1 MSAKKQLAYS
11 LAFLI
16 LITSV
21 IFINPANSAGPKVGA
36 KCPAV
41 NFQMESNGK
50 TFTCKKIKGKLLWDK
65 GSKNPTPVFAS
76 ETYPWQSPCDP
87 DPWVPA
93 EWKEYEKFAL
103 RYFRCSRPMRFQDVA
118 LPATKPQSELTPVS
132 ALNAVSVC
140 KVPEVAVQTDKGT
153 YNNVGH
159 RNTWKFTGD
168 LNVQVIPV
176 QFNDFRA
183 TKTVREEYGKYFDYI
198 KEMFFKIS
206 DGNTRINMRVPENYL
221 QINATLDSFDT
232 GGFLEKNNRFK
243 WKLLDTPKYQSAI
256 FSVADPVIDF
266 TNVKLT
272 IIVVPLSVP
281 DNYIA
286 HHPKFRMDNVV
297 TNEGMIPANYIM
309 PPANTKS
316 ADDWY
321 GVDPYLHLHEIHHAT
336 GMLSDH
342 LGESEIGGT
351 FYGTGRW
358 GHMSGMLTDFILW
371 DKWLTGMLDDSQ
383 VICAKSSG
391 VGTYWIKPATYFGK
405 FEKFLVIPLSST
417 KLIAIESQ
425 RAAGVNFKLT
435 KESQGALVYTIDVL
449 DNRYDG
455 GFEVLRPA
463 NRKTDVN
470 AGPFTLWDA
479 PLKLNE
485 EISVWGFK
493 IKVIESGTFGDVI
506 KVEKV

>member
-1 MSAKKQLAYS
+1 MRIKIGFLS
-11 LAFLI
+11 LI
-16 LITSV
+16 LFLLLVPPVSAA
-21 IFINPANSAGPKVGA
+21 NPKAGA
-36 KCPAV
+36 KCPAA
-41 NFQMESNGK
+41 NFQMESKGK

-65 GSKNPTPVFAS
+65 GTKNPEQLFTT
-76 ETYPWQSPCDP
+76 ETYPWRTPCDT

-93 EWKEYEKFAL
+93 EWKEYEKFAWN
-103 RYFRCSRPMRFQDVA
+103 YFRCSRPMRFQDVS
-118 LPATKPQSELTPVS
+118 LPDAKPQSQLTPTS
-132 ALNAVSVC
+132 ELNNVSVC
-140 KVPEVAVQTDKGT
+140 KVPEVPVKTKQGT

-159 RNTWKFTGD
+159 RNSWKFNGD
-168 LNVQVIPV
+168 LNVQVVPV
-176 QFNDFRA
+176 QFTDFKA
-183 TKTVREEYGKYFDYI
+183 AKTLKEEYGKYFEYI
-198 KEMFFKIS
+198 KNMFYKIS
-206 DGNTRINMRVPENYL
+206 DGNTRINMRVPDNYL
-221 QINATLDSFDT
+221 QVNATLQSFDT

-243 WKLLDTPKYQSAI
+243 WKLLDTPKFQNAI
-256 FSVADPVIDF
+256 FSTADPVIDF

-272 IIVVPLSVP
+272 IIVFPLSVP

-286 HHPKFRMDNVV
+286 HHPRFRMDNVV
-297 TNEGMIPANYIM
+297 TNEATISANYIM
-309 PPANTKS
+309 PPANMNS

-358 GHMSGMLTDFILW
+358 GHMSGMLTDFILL
-371 DKWLTGMLDDSQ
+371 DKWLTDMLDDSQ

-391 VGTYWIKPATYFGK
+391 VGTYWVKPATYFGK

-435 KESQGALVYTIDVL
+435 KESQGALVYTVDVM
-449 DNRYDG
+449 DDRYDG
-455 GFEVLRPA
+455 GFEVIRPA
-463 NRKTDVN
+463 NRKTGIN
-470 AGPFTLWDA
+470 NGPFPLWDA

-485 EISVWGFK
+485 ELAVWGYK
-493 IKVIESGTFGDVI
+493 IKVIETGTFGDVI
-506 KVEKV
+506 RVEKA